1 MSAVAARRRLT
12 PAEFVE
18 WELGQEEKH
27 EYHRG
32 EVFLMAGG
40 TEPHARIITNTLLAL
55 SASLRGRDCFVYTD
69 ALGVRVE
76 AEDLFTYPDL
86 SVVCGEPQF
95 FDAKRTRLL
104 NPTALVEV
112 LSPSTADYDRTTKAR
127 FYRQVPSLQAYVLV
141 SQDAPAVDVLTPDG
155 DGWHLAPDRDG
166 RIEVGPLGVALDLA
180 ALYDG
185 VAFPDARARPAPRP

>member
-1 MSAVAARRRLT
+1 MPALATHRRLT

-18 WELGQEEKH
+18 WELRQEEKH

-40 TEPHARIITNTLLAL
+40 TEPRARIISNALFALRLAL
-55 SASLRGRDCFVYTD
+55 RGGDCFVYPET
-69 ALGVRVE
+69 LGVRVE

-112 LSPSTADYDRTTKAR
+112 LSPSTADTNRTTKAR
-127 FYRQVPSLQAYVLV
+127 FYRQVPSLQAYVLLN
-141 SQDAPAVDVLTPDG
+141 QEAPAVDVLTPDG

-166 RIEVGPLGVALDLA
+166 RIEIGPLGVTLDLA

-185 VAFPDARARPAPRP
+185 VAFPDAPARPAPRP

>member
-1 MSAVAARRRLT
+1 MPAAAARRRFT

-18 WELGQEEKH
+18 WELRQEERH

-32 EVFLMAGG
+32 EVSLMAGG
-40 TEPHARIITNTLLAL
+40 TEQHARLISNALFELRLAL
-55 SASLRGRDCFVYTD
+55 RGGDCFVYPD

-95 FDAKRTRLL
+95 FDANRTRLL
-104 NPTALVEV
+104 NPTVLVEA
-112 LSPSTADYDRTTKAR
+112 LSPSTGDYDRTATAR
-127 FYRQVPSLQAYVLV
+127 FYRRVPSLQAYVLLSHDV
-141 SQDAPAVDVLTPDG
+141 PAVDVLTPDG

-166 RIEVGPLGVALDLA
+166 RAEIRPLGVALDLA

-185 VAFPDARARPAPRP
+185 VVFPDTPGRPAPRP